1 MRLITMFFLLF
12 SFIQTLFSDDLKK
25 VSLQLQWKHQFQFA
39 GFYIA
44 KEKGFYKDLG
54 LDIKIKEFDSDI
66 NIVDEVIS
74 QKATFGT
81 SYPSLILEKSNG
93 KDIVLLSAILQSSPH
108 ALITL
113 ESSNINSL
121 EDFKDKTLM
130 INKSAINAAPFV
142 SMLQSNNIS
151 FKDIKKV
158 PQTFNIQD
166 LIEKKVDIST
176 VFTTN
181 EPYYL
186 NKNDIKYKIWDPKDY
201 GFDFYDVL
209 VFTSSKIANTN
220 PIMVSNF
227 NDATLKGWEYA
238 FSNIEETVELILK
251 KYNTQNR
258 TKDALIYEANELKKL
273 AYYNTKK
280 LGNIDSNSI
289 QRIFDVY
296 NLLGLTKDK
305 INLDKFILKSD
316 KNLESLRLRKEEKK
330 YLSNKR
336 FNIYL
341 NNWVPISIY
350 DEKRKNFDG
359 LSLDYWNKI
368 KDFIPINDNLIY
380 SNSFLDS
387 LENIKKDENGIMI
400 SLSYTNDKST
410 YGTFSK
416 PYTSYPIGIAT
427 KDKEDFILNLHQL
440 EGKRIAVGKN
450 YSAHKLLKKHYP
462 KIIFVPV
469 KNTKEALELLAK
481 GKVYGAADILLT
493 LKYYLQKYSY
503 TNLKVS
509 GTSDFKFDVQI
520 MVNKKNADLIP
531 LINKAIDKISE
542 DDKKRFENKWIQTIK
557 QVEKI
562 DYTLVYIILI
572 VFILIV
578 LFLLWRHKE
587 LSKYKNALEEK
598 TKQLNDY
605 VEASTDFVWE
615 VDINGV
621 YTDVSYKVE
630 NILGYTPSEMI
641 GKSVF
646 EFMPKTEVEKIS
658 KAFEEIVIKKAYII
672 DMQNQNIHKDGSSI
686 LLLTNGV
693 PIFKNDVFIGY
704 RGTDKDITDEKQ
716 KDLLILEQSKM
727 AAMGE
732 MIANI
737 SHQWRQPLSVIS
749 TAATGMKL
757 QKEFDTLKY
766 DEFIK
771 GCDVINDNAQYLS
784 KTIDTFKNFIKEDKI
799 SKEHP
804 IENEIAQAID
814 IVKVNLES
822 KYIKLRDNINY
833 DKKTIM
839 DIVTNELSQV
849 IINIINNSKDI
860 IIERDIPEGW
870 IEINLIN
877 NTDKVIITIEDNAKG
892 IPTNILSRI
901 FEPYFTTKHKSKGT
915 GLGLHIS
922 YKIITESLKGK
933 IYVNNT
939 VNGAKFYIEL
949 PIK

>member
-1 MRLITMFFLLF
+1 MRLITIFFLLF

-25 VSLQLQWKHQFQFA
+25 ISLQLQWKHQFQFA

-44 KEKGFYKDLG
+44 KEKGFYKELG
-54 LDIKIKEFDSDI
+54 LNLNIKEFDSDI
-66 NIVDEVIS
+66 DIINEVTS

-93 KDIVLLSAILQSSPH
+93 KDVVLLNAILQSSPH

-121 EDFKDKTLM
+121 KDFKDKTLM

-142 SMLQSNNIS
+142 SMLQSNNVS
-151 FKDIKKV
+151 FKNIKKV
-158 PQTFNIQD
+158 PQTFNIKE

-186 NKNDIKYKIWDPKDY
+186 NKKDIKYKIWDPKDY

-209 VFTSSKIANTN
+209 VFTSSSIANTN

-227 NDATLKGWEYA
+227 KDATLKGWEYA
-238 FSNIEETVELILK
+238 FSNIEETAELILK

-258 TKDALIYEANELKKL
+258 TRDALIYEAKELKKL
-273 AYYNTKK
+273 AYYNNKK
-280 LGNIDSNSI
+280 LGNIDTNSI

-296 NLLGLTKDK
+296 NLLGLTKDT
-305 INLDKFILKSD
+305 INLDKFIFKSN
-316 KNLESLRLRKEEKK
+316 KNFESLGFTKEEKK
-330 YLSNKR
+330 YLSNKK

-350 DEKRKNFDG
+350 NEERKRFDG

-368 KDFIPINDNLIY
+368 KEFIPINNNLIY
-380 SNSFLDS
+380 SNSFLNS
-387 LENIKKDENGIMI
+387 LEHIKKDENGIMI
-400 SLSYTNDKST
+400 SLSYTDDKST

-427 KDKEDFILNLHQL
+427 QDKEDFILNLHQL

-450 YSAHKLLKKHYP
+450 FSAHKLLKKYYP
-462 KIIFVPV
+462 GIIFVPV
-469 KNTKEALELLAK
+469 KNTIEALELLAK

-509 GTSDFKFDVQI
+509 GTSDFKFDIQI
-520 MVNKKNADLIP
+520 MVNKKNANLIP
-531 LINKAIDKISE
+531 LINKAIEKISE
-542 DDKKRFENKWIQTIK
+542 NDKKLFENKWIQTIK

-615 VDINGV
+615 VDINGI
-621 YTDVSYKVE
+621 YTEVSHRVE
-630 NILGYTPSEMI
+630 SILGYTPQEMI

-646 EFMPKTEVEKIS
+646 EFMS
-658 KAFEEIVIKKAYII
+658 KNNVEEISEIYKEVVMKKDYII
-672 DMQNQNIHKDGSSI
+672 DLQNQNIHKDGSFI

-693 PIFKNDVFIGY
+693 PIFKDGTFVGY

-727 AAMGE
+727 VAMGE

-749 TAATGMKL
+749 TAATGMKF
-757 QKEFDTLKY
+757 QKEFAILKHE
-766 DEFIK
+766 EFIK
-771 GCDVINDNAQYLS
+771 SCEVINDNAQYLS

-799 SKEHP
+799 VKEHP
-804 IENEIAQAID
+804 IETEISQAID
-814 IVKVNLES
+814 IIKITLKN
-822 KYIKLRDNINY
+822 KYIKLKDNIDY
-833 DKKTIM
+833 DKKTIIK
-839 DIVTNELSQV
+839 IVTNELSQA

-870 IEINLIN
+870 IEINLIKRTN
-877 NTDKVIITIEDNAKG
+877 KLIITIEDNGKG
-892 IPTNILSRI
+892 IPSNILPRI

-922 YKIITESLKGK
+922 YKIITESLKGN

-939 VNGAKFYIEL
+939 VNGAKFYIEI
-949 PIK
+949 PR